1 MVKFLTEKFDKLQ
14 RIEFWAATG
23 ILFLVS
29 FIRLLSEGRDVPGP
43 YHFFSEVP
51 RYVVYYIAF
60 LILNFKIVPE
70 LVNRK
75 NVLLNIVLIP
85 ILFLFVSWIND
96 IIHSYKVATL
106 ETFHIPVDQNS
117 GFLLHPFAMSLAV
130 FGIFACYSVM
140 RYAGVYLLS
149 DPVDVQSKRYI
160 LTRDSF
166 VVFVFWIVIMFLIA
180 IGDPETGLMIAWGV
194 MIPSG
199 ILVYVFAFRNVIPR
213 VLAKRKYPFLRYLL
227 RMFLFV
233 SLISFGSGLLIVI
246 ITDNED
252 HGSIVGVISFIF
264 QMLVSVPLSWVLF
277 RRYQKNNEQLSSLQK
292 ELGQSAANFDFLRS
306 QINPHFLFNALNTIY
321 GTAIQEKADRTS
333 EAVLKLS
340 EMMRFMLQENMQ
352 EKIPL
357 AKEVDY
363 LKNYITIQKLRTESN
378 PSVSIQTNIEDTTES
393 IQIAPMLLIPFVENA
408 FKHGISIR
416 ENSYINIS
424 LEVRDKILYFD
435 VHNSKHVKPDSDPEK
450 DKSGIGLNNVKQ
462 RLRLLYDGHHDLMIR
477 ETGKDFF
484 VHLTLTLT

>member
-96 IIHSYKVATL
+96 TIHSYKVATL

-149 DPVDVQSKRYI
+149 DPVDVKNKR
-160 LTRDSF
+160 
-166 VVFVFWIVIMFLIA
+166 
-180 IGDPETGLMIAWGV
+180 
-194 MIPSG
+194 
-199 ILVYVFAFRNVIPR
+199 
-213 VLAKRKYPFLRYLL
+213 
-227 RMFLFV
+227 
-233 SLISFGSGLLIVI
+233 
-246 ITDNED
+246 
-252 HGSIVGVISFIF
+252 
-264 QMLVSVPLSWVLF
+264 
-277 RRYQKNNEQLSSLQK
+277 
-292 ELGQSAANFDFLRS
+292 
-306 QINPHFLFNALNTIY
+306 
-321 GTAIQEKADRTS
+321 
-333 EAVLKLS
+333 
-340 EMMRFMLQENMQ
+340 
-352 EKIPL
+352 
-357 AKEVDY
+357 
-363 LKNYITIQKLRTESN
+363 
-378 PSVSIQTNIEDTTES
+378 
-393 IQIAPMLLIPFVENA
+393 
-408 FKHGISIR
+408 
-416 ENSYINIS
+416 
-424 LEVRDKILYFD
+424 
-435 VHNSKHVKPDSDPEK
+435 
-450 DKSGIGLNNVKQ
+450 
-462 RLRLLYDGHHDLMIR
+462 
-477 ETGKDFF
+477 
-484 VHLTLTLT
+484 